1 LGIPLD
7 LHTALGLL
15 TGDYA
20 VRNIDAIQVENRFFV
35 INVSTGVS
43 SLTMRHTQRS
53 LKRRWGPVAYIW
65 RGIKWLVGFQPRRFS
80 IVVDG
85 EPRRLRASEVVV
97 ANSGVIGLLPFRWGA
112 HVRLDDGKL
121 DVCILRVRTV
131 PDYLRL
137 IWNILLGQQ
146 KRDPDVRYLSAER
159 SIIINTDQPLPV
171 QGDGEVIG
179 HTPVQVQVA
188 PKAVDVI
195 VPAGVE
201 DERR

>member
-1 LGIPLD
+1 
-7 LHTALGLL
+7 
-15 TGDYA
+15 
-20 VRNIDAIQVENRFFV
+20 
-35 INVSTGVS
+35 
-43 SLTMRHTQRS
+43 
-53 LKRRWGPVAYIW
+53 
-65 RGIKWLVGFQPRRFS
+65 
-80 IVVDG
+80 
-85 EPRRLRASEVVV
+85 
-97 ANSGVIGLLPFRWGA
+97 
-112 HVRLDDGKL
+112 
-121 DVCILRVRTV
+121 VRTV